1 MAEPSPVEVTNTEPM
16 PVTVAREPDTD
27 AQAMARVVASK
38 AAADEGALVSEGQR
52 GINRLWER
60 TQAIVA
66 VQVVAVTLGVVAVL
80 IVVPVLR
87 GDKETAASTAALVLL
102 SSLATNI
109 ITSYFTRTN
118 HTKVGGV
125 GGGTRGE

>member
-1 MAEPSPVEVTNTEPM
+1 M
-16 PVTVAREPDTD
+16 PVTVVHAPDTA
-27 AQAMARVVASK
+27 AQATARVVASK

-66 VQVVAVTLGVVAVL
+66 VQVVAVTLGVVATL

-87 GDKETAASTAALVLL
+87 GDPDSAASTA
-102 SSLATNI
+102 
-109 ITSYFTRTN
+109 
-118 HTKVGGV
+118 
-125 GGGTRGE
+125 